1 MIVPLEH
8 ILILAGLLFFLGLG
22 GLLAWRA
29 NLIMMLVCIEVM
41 LNAVMLVFVGGS
53 ARWGNGD
60 GQLFAIFIMALTSA
74 EVSLALAMVVYLH
87 RRKRT
92 VDTDAFSDMRGYG
105 ERLVS
110 RGDAEGAEG
119 KQTQPASSI

>member
-8 ILILAGLLFFLGLG
+8 ILILAGLLFFLGMG

-29 NLIMMLVCIEVM
+29 NLIMMLVCIEIM

-53 ARWGNGD
+53 ARWDNAD
-60 GQLFAIFIMALTSA
+60 GQIFAIFIMALTSS

-87 RRKRT
+87 RGKRT
-92 VDTDAFSDMRGYG
+92 VNTDAFSEMKG
-105 ERLVS
+105 
-110 RGDAEGAEG
+110 
-119 KQTQPASSI
+119 

>member
-8 ILILAGLLFFLGLG
+8 ILILAGLLFFTGLA

-29 NLIMMLVCIEVM
+29 KLIMMLVCIEVM
-41 LNAVMLVFVGGS
+41 LNAVMLVFVAGS
-53 ARWGNGD
+53 ARWGNPD
-60 GQLFAIFIMALTSA
+60 GQLFALFIMALTSA

-92 VDTDAFSDMRGYG
+92 VNTDMFSEMKG
-105 ERLVS
+105 
-110 RGDAEGAEG
+110 
-119 KQTQPASSI
+119 

>member
-1 MIVPLEH
+1 MIVPFEH
-8 ILILAGLLFFLGLG
+8 ILILACVLFFLGMG

-41 LNAVMLVFVGGS
+41 LNAVMLVFVAGS
-53 ARWGNGD
+53 ARWGNAD

-92 VDTDAFSDMRGYG
+92 VNTDAFSEMKG
-105 ERLVS
+105 
-110 RGDAEGAEG
+110 
-119 KQTQPASSI
+119 

>member
-1 MIVPLEH
+1 MIVPLEQ
-8 ILILAGLLFFLGLG
+8 ILILAGVLFFLGMG

-29 NLIMMLVCIEVM
+29 NLIMMLVCIEIM

-53 ARWGNGD
+53 ARWGNPD

-74 EVSLALAMVVYLH
+74 EVSLALALVVYLH

-92 VDTDAFSDMRGYG
+92 VNTDMFNEMKG
-105 ERLVS
+105 
-110 RGDAEGAEG
+110 
-119 KQTQPASSI
+119 

>member
-8 ILILAGLLFFLGLG
+8 ILILAGLLFFLGMG

-53 ARWGNGD
+53 ARWGSAD

-87 RRKRT
+87 RRRKT
-92 VDTDAFSDMRGYG
+92 VNTDQFSEMKG
-105 ERLVS
+105 
-110 RGDAEGAEG
+110 
-119 KQTQPASSI
+119 

>member
-8 ILILAGLLFFLGLG
+8 ILILAGLLFFIGMG

-29 NLIMMLVCIEVM
+29 NLIMMLVSIEVM

-53 ARWGNGD
+53 ARWGNPD
-60 GQLFAIFIMALTSA
+60 GQFFAIFIMALTSA

-87 RRKRT
+87 RRRKT
-92 VDTDAFSDMRGYG
+92 VDTDLFCEMKG
-105 ERLVS
+105 
-110 RGDAEGAEG
+110 
-119 KQTQPASSI
+119 

>member
-1 MIVPLEH
+1 MIVPLEQ
-8 ILILAGLLFFLGLG
+8 ILILAAVLFFLGLG

-53 ARWGNGD
+53 ARWGNAD
-60 GQLFAIFIMALTSA
+60 GQIFALFIMALTSA

-92 VDTDAFSDMRGYG
+92 VNTDLFSEMKG
-105 ERLVS
+105 
-110 RGDAEGAEG
+110 
-119 KQTQPASSI
+119 

>member
-8 ILILAGLLFFLGLG
+8 ILVLAGLLFFLGMG

-53 ARWGNGD
+53 ARWGSAD

-87 RRKRT
+87 RRRKT
-92 VDTDAFSDMRGYG
+92 VDTDQFSEMKG
-105 ERLVS
+105 
-110 RGDAEGAEG
+110 
-119 KQTQPASSI
+119 

>member
-8 ILILAGLLFFLGLG
+8 VLILAGLLFFLGMG

-53 ARWGNGD
+53 ARWGTAD

-87 RRKRT
+87 RRRKT
-92 VDTDAFSDMRGYG
+92 VDTDRFSEMKG
-105 ERLVS
+105 
-110 RGDAEGAEG
+110 
-119 KQTQPASSI
+119 

>member
-8 ILILAGLLFFLGLG
+8 ILILAGLLFFIGLG
-22 GLLAWRA
+22 GLLAWRV
-29 NLIMMLVCIEVM
+29 NLIMMLVCIEVI

-53 ARWGNGD
+53 ARWGNAD

-87 RRKRT
+87 RRRKT
-92 VDTDAFSDMRGYG
+92 VDTDAFSGMKG
-105 ERLVS
+105 
-110 RGDAEGAEG
+110 
-119 KQTQPASSI
+119 

>member
-1 MIVPLEH
+1 MIVPFEH
-8 ILILAGLLFFLGLG
+8 ILILAATLFFLGLG

-41 LNAVMLVFVGGS
+41 LNAVMLVFVAGS
-53 ARWGNGD
+53 ARWGNAD

-92 VDTDAFSDMRGYG
+92 VNTDMFSEMKG
-105 ERLVS
+105 
-110 RGDAEGAEG
+110 
-119 KQTQPASSI
+119 

>member
-1 MIVPLEH
+1 MIVPLAH
-8 ILILAGLLFFLGLG
+8 ILILAGALFFLGMG

-41 LNAVMLVFVGGS
+41 LNAVMLVFVAGS
-53 ARWGNGD
+53 ARWGTTD

-92 VDTDAFSDMRGYG
+92 VNTDAFSEMKG
-105 ERLVS
+105 
-110 RGDAEGAEG
+110 
-119 KQTQPASSI
+119 

>member
-8 ILILAGLLFFLGLG
+8 ILVLAAVLFFLGMG

-41 LNAVMLVFVGGS
+41 LNAVMLVFVAGS
-53 ARWGNGD
+53 VRWGNAD
-60 GQLFAIFIMALTSA
+60 GQLFAIFIMSLTSA

-92 VDTDAFSDMRGYG
+92 VNTDIFSEMKG
-105 ERLVS
+105 
-110 RGDAEGAEG
+110 
-119 KQTQPASSI
+119 